1 MRRTGTF
8 TARAPAVA
16 PACLGRSRACD
27 VRWRGRPG
35 LLVSALVWL
44 GLTGVTGC
52 GAPSSAP
59 EHPTWS
65 DVAPVLRG
73 SCGGCH
79 GWTASDRPP
88 SADGVHPVNTGASLR
103 LDFYD
108 VTPEVCGDAALA
120 VDATGSF
127 AGAPGAAIQMKAD
140 VSPQNGARWPRMP
153 PQPSSGLAGWEIE
166 TIERW
171 AASPTK
177 GPPPA
182 GNRAPTVSVSQLSS
196 AANQSLAFTAILQ
209 DPDGDSVMGV
219 VEVAGLAFLM
229 NRPGAF
235 AVQFDASSWPSGLVH
250 PVAVVCDGWTQATYD
265 LGPIQ
270 IQH

>member
-1 MRRTGTF
+1 MR
-8 TARAPAVA
+8 
-16 PACLGRSRACD
+16 S
-27 VRWRGRPG
+27 
-35 LLVSALVWL
+35 
-44 GLTGVTGC
+44 
-52 GAPSSAP
+52 
-59 EHPTWS
+59 
-65 DVAPVLRG
+65 PVLRG